1 MAAVDAGR
9 PTSRPGGRSSRIRAA
24 VLAATA
30 EVLDE
35 VGFERIEL
43 PAVARRAGV
52 HPTTIYRR
60 WHTKVRLV
68 GEALLERSQTLSP
81 TPDTGS
87 LAGDLRSLLSDGAI
101 LIRTPAVAALF
112 QVLVAGPTDAAA
124 EFAVARDRFWT
135 AHIAE
140 ASTIVKRAVA
150 RSELPAETDPAA
162 LIDLVLAPVLLRLL
176 LMGQELEESDI
187 EGIVGRAIARLEVSG
202 SRTP

>member
-176 LMGQELEESDI
+176 LMGQELEEPDI

>member
-1 MAAVDAGR
+1 
-9 PTSRPGGRSSRIRAA
+9 
-24 VLAATA
+24 LAATT